1 MAKIFYRYNPATC
14 KYEPIIHSGKQ
25 VFNKTIR
32 FLLAAFFIGLCGF
45 MYLNFNYLTYDEI
58 VLNKEN
64 ERLKLEWELLQNKI
78 NSTSEAL
85 AKLESE
91 DDNYYR
97 VVLDLE
103 KLDKTIR
110 HGGAGGSQKYVL
122 NKSENVKEIAEAY
135 EQLNKISSRIEVET
149 QSLSEID
156 NRVTRFEDM
165 MVTRPAMQPI
175 DNRSLTRFNTI
186 FGMRKHPIHGDW
198 RNHNGLDLTADMG
211 TPVYATGDGIV
222 VQAKYNGGYGNV
234 IFVSHGYGF
243 ESRYAHLS
251 KFKVIGGQRVKR
263 GELIGYVGNTGL
275 STNPH
280 LHYEVLYNNKW
291 INPIYFM
298 YRDLSQGEY
307 NELLREAKTKIETKI
322 DRSH

>member
-1 MAKIFYRYNPATC
+1 MAKIFYRYNPETC
-14 KYEPIIHSGKQ
+14 KYEPILHSGNQ
-25 VFNKTIR
+25 VLKKTLK
-32 FLLAAFFIGLCGF
+32 FLLASFLIGLCGF
-45 MYLNFNYLTYDEI
+45 IYLNFKYLTYDEI
-58 VLNKEN
+58 TLKEEN
-64 ERLKLEWELLQNKI
+64 ERLKMEWQLLQNKI
-78 NSTSEAL
+78 DRTSNSL
-85 AKLESE
+85 AKLENE

-103 KLDKTIR
+103 KLDQTIR
-110 HGGAGGSQKYVL
+110 SGGAGGSQKYEL
-122 NKSENVKEIAEAY
+122 AEDDKVKEVTDAY
-135 EQLNKISSRIEVET
+135 ENLNKISSRLEVET
-149 QSLSEID
+149 QSLGEID

-175 DNRSLTRFNTI
+175 DNRQLTRFNTI

-222 VQAKYNGGYGNV
+222 IQAKYNGGYGNV
-234 IFVSHGYGF
+234 IFLSHGYGF

-251 KFKVIGGQRVKR
+251 KFKVIPGQRVKR

-275 STNPH
+275 STNSH

-298 YRDLSQGEY
+298 YRDLSQAEY
-307 NELLREAKTKIETKI
+307 NELIKQAKITL
-322 DRSH
+322 DRDH